1 MRGARPLLALVLLA
15 SAASAGRAQ
24 SAEAIARLEAARD
37 AEPNNV
43 AALRSLGIAYFKR
56 ERFADASSVLEQ
68 ARTLDPTDRVST
80 LYAGLSA
87 ERVPDY
93 ALARDAYN
101 DYLALKR
108 PWYAFG
114 ARRTATQVR
123 NRLVAMAHEESIAL
137 AKAAVA
143 NEAQLAGT
151 PGDLRTIAVPPM
163 KFSGPDADDL
173 APLERGLAELVITD
187 LGMSK
192 QLVVV
197 ERDRMQALADEI
209 QLGATGSVDAAT
221 AARAGRLIQAGRL
234 VNGNIVQGGQTLTLS
249 SSIVSVAT
257 SELSAP
263 AQVTDGMDRFF
274 DMQKT
279 LVFRIFDQL
288 GVTLT
293 DEERVAIGVKQTNNL
308 DAFLLYSRGLV
319 AADAGQFEQAARLF
333 EQARVADPGFQ
344 AAASRA
350 AIAQAA
356 AAGSQVTATTLETSL
371 PRAERTVIASA
382 ASGVVVPPTPPGGLI
397 PGIPRLPSVAPAPLG
412 STLAITVQNVNPP
425 SVSPIT
431 NLATRSLQPATPN
444 VDLTGNVTGFD
455 RFVIVQGVV
464 VFPILVLP

>member
-1 MRGARPLLALVLLA
+1 MRVARPFLVLTLLVG
-15 SAASAGRAQ
+15 STAAAHGQ

-37 AEPNNV
+37 AEPTSV
-43 AALRSLGIAYFKR
+43 AALRSLGVAYFKR
-56 ERFADASSVLEQ
+56 ERFTDASSVLEQ
-68 ARTLDPTDRVST
+68 ARKLDPTDRVST

-101 DYLALKR
+101 DYLEFKR
-108 PWYAFG
+108 PWHAFG
-114 ARRTATQVR
+114 AKRTAEQVR

-163 KFSGPDADDL
+163 KYSGPDAAGL

-187 LGMSK
+187 LGKSQ

-197 ERDRMQALADEI
+197 ERDRMQALTDEI
-209 QLGATGSVDAAT
+209 QLGASGSVDAAS

-234 VNGNIVQGGQTLTLS
+234 VNGNIVHGGQTLTLS

-257 SELSAP
+257 SELSSP
-263 AQVTDGMDRFF
+263 AQVTDAMDKFF

-293 DEERVAIGVKQTNNL
+293 DAERVAIGVKQTNDL
-308 DAFLLYSRGLV
+308 DAFLLYSRGLL
-319 AADAGQFEQAARLF
+319 ASDAGQFEQAARFF
-333 EQARVADPGFQ
+333 EQARVADPAFE

-356 AAGSQVTATTLETSL
+356 AAGSQVTATTLEASL

-382 ASGVVVPPTPPGGLI
+382 ASGVVVPVAPPGGLI

-412 STLAITVQNVNPP
+412 STLAITAQSVNPP
-425 SVSPIT
+425 TVSPIT
-431 NLATRSLQPATPN
+431 NLATRSLQPTAPN
-444 VDLTGNVTGFD
+444 LDLAGSVTGYD
-455 RFVIVQGVV
+455 RFTIVQGVV
-464 VFPILVLP
+464 IFPIVVLP